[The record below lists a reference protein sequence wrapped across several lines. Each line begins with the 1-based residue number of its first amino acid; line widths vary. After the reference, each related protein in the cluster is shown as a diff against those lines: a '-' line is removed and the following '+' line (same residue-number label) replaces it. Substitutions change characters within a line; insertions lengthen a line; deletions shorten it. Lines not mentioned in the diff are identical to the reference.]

1 MLTTCLQHASR
12 VDGGMKAVLFD
23 LDGTLIDSA
32 SGLGFAADLMR
43 TKRGVP
49 SLPLACYRPM
59 AGAGARGMIAVAL
72 GKTPASPDFEDL
84 KEEFFVTYE
93 ACMLSHCELF
103 AGVADLINGL
113 TRRGLAWGIVT
124 NKSKRF
130 TAPIVKSIPLFATA
144 RAVVSGDTTAFAKP
158 HPEPL
163 LEAARQLELAAQGC
177 IYVGDDKRDI
187 DAAKAAGM
195 ASYAA
200 AWGYIGEHALDTWQA
215 DVCLNSPIDLLAFC
229 ESCS

>member
-1 MLTTCLQHASR
+1 
-12 VDGGMKAVLFD
+12 MKAVLFD

-32 SGLGFAADLMR
+32 PGLGFAADLMR
-43 TKRGVP
+43 TKRGMS
-49 SLPLACYRPM
+49 SLPLDSYRPM

-72 GKTPASPDFEDL
+72 GKTPLSPDFEDL
-84 KEEFFVTYE
+84 KEEFFTTYQ
-93 ACMLSHCELF
+93 ACMLSYCELF
-103 AGVADLINGL
+103 SGVSDMVDGL
-113 TRRGLAWGIVT
+113 TQRGLKWGIVT

-130 TAPIVKSIPLFATA
+130 TVPIVASIPVFATA
-144 RAVVSGDTTAFAKP
+144 QTVVSGDTTAFAKP

-163 LEAARQLELAAQGC
+163 LEAARQLGVSPSEC

-200 AWGYIGEHALDTWQA
+200 AWGYLGEHALETWQA
-215 DVCLNSPIDLLAFC
+215 DVCLKSPIELLAFC
-229 ESCS
+229 KKSA

>member
-1 MLTTCLQHASR
+1 
-12 VDGGMKAVLFD
+12 MKAVLFD

-32 SGLGFAADLMR
+32 PGLGFAADAMR
-43 TKRGVP
+43 TKRGMP

-59 AGAGARGMIAVAL
+59 AGAGARGMIAVSL
-72 GKTPASPDFEDL
+72 GKTMASPDFEDL
-84 KEEFFVTYE
+84 KEEFFSTYE
-93 ACMLSHCELF
+93 ACMLAHCELF
-103 AGVADLINGL
+103 SGVTNMLAGL
-113 TRRGLAWGIVT
+113 TQRGLKWGIVT

-130 TAPIVKSIPLFATA
+130 TVPIVKSLLPFSSAQ
-144 RAVVSGDTTAFAKP
+144 AVISGDTTAFTKP

-163 LEAARQLELAAQGC
+163 FEAARQLGLPPSDC

-200 AWGYIGEHALDTWQA
+200 AWGYLGEHALGTWQA
-215 DVCLNSPIDLLAFC
+215 DVCLRTPIELLDFL
-229 ESCS
+229 

>member
-1 MLTTCLQHASR
+1 MMQ
-12 VDGGMKAVLFD
+12 AVLFD

-32 SGLGFAADLMR
+32 PGLGFAADMMR
-43 TKRGVP
+43 TQRGLS
-49 SLPLACYRPM
+49 SLPLDSYRPM

-72 GKTPASPDFEDL
+72 GKTAADAEFEAL
-84 KEEFFVTYE
+84 KEEFFTTYE
-93 ACMLSHCELF
+93 ACMLSHCQLF
-103 AGVADLINGL
+103 SGVTDMLDGL
-113 TRRGLAWGIVT
+113 SRRGLKWGIVT

-130 TAPIVKSIPLFATA
+130 TVPIVGSIKSFGLAQTVI
-144 RAVVSGDTTAFAKP
+144 SGDTTAFTKP

-163 LEAARQLELAAQGC
+163 FEAARQLGVEPTQC

-200 AWGYIGEHALDTWQA
+200 AWGYLGEHALQTWQA
-215 DVCLNSPIDLLAFC
+215 DVYLNAPSELLAFC
-229 ESCS
+229 ESS

>member
-1 MLTTCLQHASR
+1 
-12 VDGGMKAVLFD
+12 MKAVLFD

-32 SGLGFAADLMR
+32 PGLGFAADLLR
-43 TKRGVP
+43 TTRGLA
-49 SLPLACYRPM
+49 SLPMACYRPM

-72 GKTPASPDFEDL
+72 GKTPLDSDFEEL
-84 KEEFFVTYE
+84 KEEFFTHYQ

-103 AGVADLINGL
+103 AGVDHLIDGL
-113 TRRGLAWGIVT
+113 VQQGLAWGIVT

-130 TAPIVKSIPLFATA
+130 TEPMVASVQLFASA
-144 RAVVSGDTTAFAKP
+144 QAVISGDTTAYSKP

-163 LEAARQLELAAQGC
+163 LEAARRLQLPPSDC

-195 ASYAA
+195 PSYAA
-200 AWGYIGEHALDTWQA
+200 AWGYLGAHALSTWQA
-215 DVCLNSPIDLLAFC
+215 DVCLSSPIDLLAFC
-229 ESCS
+229 RKRVS